1 MKTLQEKAKIDNE
14 VMKALKLDFID
25 TMIAQTPRGNL
36 TLRLRLDQTSDEYV
50 FVLDSVVQDKETNQ
64 KLLKLFNG
72 IIYTC

>member
-1 MKTLQEKAKIDNE
+1 MKTIQEKAKIDNE
-14 VMKALKLDFID
+14 VMKTLKLDFID

>member
-14 VMKALKLDFID
+14 VMKTLKLDFID
-25 TMIAQTPRGNL
+25 TIIAQTPRGNL
-36 TLRLRLDQTSDEYV
+36 TLRLRLDQTSEDYV

>member
-14 VMKALKLDFID
+14 VMKTLKLDFID

-36 TLRLRLDQTSDEYV
+36 TLRLRLDQTSEDYV